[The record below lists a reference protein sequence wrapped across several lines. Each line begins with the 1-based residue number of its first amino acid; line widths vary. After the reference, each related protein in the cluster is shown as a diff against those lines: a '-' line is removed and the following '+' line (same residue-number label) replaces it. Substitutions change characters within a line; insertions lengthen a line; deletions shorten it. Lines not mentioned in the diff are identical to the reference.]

1 MTRKIEQ
8 DPTVPSWMVFGGCGL
23 GKTTVLAKTIKHLHV
38 IHRLPQYVIYVVPE
52 QDNVQSAC
60 DELKFCGM
68 PTHIV
73 GLKAKKASDG
83 SLPLLP
89 FKINVMK
96 RGLLR
101 DLFME
106 GRGSQR
112 EFILSILHN
121 LLIVYDEVDTLIR
134 SSLQGA
140 TALELANLVP
150 LSLCASATLVSNQR
164 SELYLPWMRLFMPH
178 VPITKDNWFMVT
190 GNLIRRYVPLEFKA
204 EDIVHTVDWP
214 ADHPPL
220 DLLRQQAKADL
231 KAASACRD
239 LEYEVIESALSK
251 DAREL
256 LGKGIPVM
264 IRAKT
269 KAQRDRL
276 VAGLIKAGYKA
287 GDMSHLKDR
296 TYVCIVATLDH
307 NARGINGMER
317 FCHVLEFEL
326 PSDASTRHQWR
337 GRFLRPGQLS
347 PVVYFHQYVIPGSGV
362 ERLSHSHA
370 YSDQLNRSI
379 RESGDL

>member
-1 MTRKIEQ
+1 MPALERVSASSSASSSSSDNAPWSLSSSAASSSSVSTQLFLSSISTSSNSNSSGSSSNSKASSNSSSSSSSSATLGLAPKSKSIKKHWAFGLDAYEQGLAQGGRDLFSHQRECIDEMTRKIEQ

-121 LLIVYDEVDTLIR
+121 LLIV
-134 SSLQGA
+134 
-140 TALELANLVP
+140 
-150 LSLCASATLVSNQR
+150 
-164 SELYLPWMRLFMPH
+164 
-178 VPITKDNWFMVT
+178 
-190 GNLIRRYVPLEFKA
+190 
-204 EDIVHTVDWP
+204 
-214 ADHPPL
+214 
-220 DLLRQQAKADL
+220 
-231 KAASACRD
+231 
-239 LEYEVIESALSK
+239 
-251 DAREL
+251 
-256 LGKGIPVM
+256 
-264 IRAKT
+264 
-269 KAQRDRL
+269 
-276 VAGLIKAGYKA
+276 
-287 GDMSHLKDR
+287 
-296 TYVCIVATLDH
+296 
-307 NARGINGMER
+307 
-317 FCHVLEFEL
+317 
-326 PSDASTRHQWR
+326 
-337 GRFLRPGQLS
+337 
-347 PVVYFHQYVIPGSGV
+347 
-362 ERLSHSHA
+362 
-370 YSDQLNRSI
+370 
-379 RESGDL
+379 